1 MSTACALS
9 LGPGVLRPYLSTPQV
24 SVVTWGPQGPQ
35 GQGEACTAI
44 LRGSH
49 PHQPELPQDTRKQRE
64 VPERADSLVTPALL
78 IRLYGP
84 RGALPASS
92 GQLRPPSCSRAHRS
106 HLQRWRPGRNSENR
120 GSRCRNP
127 KVTMGPREG
136 RLASSP
142 RPDGSEPGATLLW
155 ASGS

>member
-1 MSTACALS
+1 MRPAQPSS
-9 LGPGVLRPYLSTPQV
+9 GVP
-24 SVVTWGPQGPQ
+24 
-35 GQGEACTAI
+35 
-44 LRGSH
+44 H

-64 VPERADSLVTPALL
+64 VLERADSLVTPALL

-142 RPDGSEPGATLLW
+142 RADGSEPGATLLW
-155 ASGS
+155 ASGSYFVARLTLFSFTWPECSHVDMM